1 MKKQNTYFL
10 MLCIALSPNLFAQQD
25 DPGSSF
31 APVDTS
37 VQVIAEDLVVQG
49 SLAIGFDVTSAES
62 FGFDTFRLKENNL
75 RIHFD
80 DTSGTG
86 TFPDNDWRISINDT
100 ANGGL
105 NYFAIDDATAG
116 TNPFRVLAGAG
127 NNALYIGTAG
137 NVGLGTAAPAVE
149 LHVTDGDSPTMRL
162 EQDGAN
168 GWTPQIWDV
177 AGNETNFFVRDVTN
191 GSLLPFRIQ
200 PQAATNSLYIA
211 ATGNVSLGDASPSE
225 RLEVNGNAAIT
236 GNTFIAGQ
244 AGIATITPDAN
255 ASLDLAATD
264 KALLLNRLTT
274 VGRGDLATAGAV
286 AGMLVYDTDEN
297 KTYYFDGTNWVNPS
311 EDNQNLA
318 SASLTDTTLTVAIEN
333 GTSVAVDLA
342 PILTPLQAAIT
353 DLENENT
360 AQQAQIDA
368 LIARMDAVEA
378 CACDGTLSIESPSD
392 DLNGNASIRL
402 NQNIPNPFQV
412 NTTIDY
418 YIPMQYKTANIQ
430 VVSALGQVVYDIPI
444 TQFGD
449 GSVTLTKNNLQ
460 SAVYFYTLYV
470 DGRKI
475 DSKRLVVD

>member
-10 MLCIALSPNLFAQQD
+10 MLCIALSPTLFAQQD

-80 DTSGTG
+80 DTSASAS
-86 TFPDNDWRISINDT
+86 FPGNDWRISINDT
-100 ANGGL
+100 GNGGL

-127 NNALYIGTAG
+127 NNALYIGAAG
-137 NVGLGTAAPAVE
+137 NVGLGTAAPVVE
-149 LHVTDGDSPTMRL
+149 LHVTDGDTPTMRL

-211 ATGNVSLGDASPSE
+211 STGNVSLGDASPSE
-225 RLEVNGNAAIT
+225 KLEVNGNAAIT

-274 VGRGDLATAGAV
+274 ASRTALGATAV

-297 KTYYFDGTNWVNPS
+297 KTYYFDGTDWVDPS
-311 EDNQNLA
+311 SDNQNLA
-318 SASLTDTTLTVAIEN
+318 SASLADTTLTIAIEG
-333 GTSVAVDLA
+333 GTSVDVDLA
-342 PILTPLQAAIT
+342 PILVPLQTAIT
-353 DLENENT
+353 DLEDVNT

-368 LIARMDAVEA
+368 LMSRLDIIEA
-378 CACDGTLSIESPSD
+378 CACGGTLSIENPDGPLGESE
-392 DLNGNASIRL
+392 NIRL
-402 NQNIPNPFQV
+402 NQNIPNPFTG

-418 YIPMQYKTANIQ
+418 YIPTKYSSANIQ

-444 TQFGD
+444 NQFGD
-449 GSVTLTKNNLQ
+449 GSVTLSKNNMQ

-470 DGRKI
+470 DGKKI
-475 DSKRLVVD
+475 ASKRLVVN